1 MTQGWIEKVAESAK
15 VSVAEAARMLSYRG
29 IRPDRSLR
37 PARSLVVNRIAF
49 TGEKKGTAAGK
60 IAFDWSGLSS
70 GVWAVTSHAN
80 LVGKSSV
87 LEVLLWCFR
96 GEPKNL
102 QDDVRSWLESVVV
115 GFEVDDQRYLIEF
128 DVVDKVPSGTLS
140 RLRPDGAADALD
152 RFTSDPGFAAAMS
165 RFMMDTLDLDPV
177 PARQGD
183 EEDKQ
188 TVVHGWTALSGAL
201 YFGGDHK
208 LLLGDVQWGGLP
220 ARMLQMYVGL
230 PWASTVMQASTAKKE
245 VEQELARA
253 TRATSETAARTV
265 QARGRIEAELQ
276 AARETLLQAV
286 AEQATAAELDRL
298 ASEIARLSAIALEME
313 QRVSTAEDEYRLLK
327 QMADDDER
335 SARNLRENL
344 IATSFFN
351 GLQPTCCPRC
361 DAAVTKDRVKRESAQ
376 FSCSLCSEPIAE
388 EQLDGASDAI
398 DEAEQRHAMSQAAAE
413 RSKAELPP
421 LRAQLKHTRTSL
433 QTTRDALVT
442 AAQSDAFV
450 KRRDAE
456 LEVARLEG
464 ALKERQSEPTGFLP
478 PADAALV
485 DAALTESS
493 SAFEAQRGDLLER
506 LNEEI
511 LRLGKSFGVLRLE
524 KVKLNWVAQMRLEKG
539 GQATAFS
546 KLTAGERLRLR
557 IATAIALIRVG
568 RERGVGR
575 HPGLLIIDSP
585 GAEETSDSD
594 LATLLAELK
603 QIAGET
609 PGLQILIAS
618 ADAPAVLSALGK
630 DRCRVAAAG
639 AYLW

>member
-1 MTQGWIEKVAESAK
+1 MTQGWIEKVADTAK
-15 VSVAEAARMLSYRG
+15 ISVGEAARMLSHRG

-49 TGEKKGTAAGK
+49 AGEKRGTATGR

-96 GEPKNL
+96 GEPKSL
-102 QDDVRSWLESVVV
+102 QEDVRSWLKSVLV
-115 GFEVDDQRYLIEF
+115 GFEVDDQRYLVEF
-128 DVVDKVPSGTLS
+128 DVVEKVPNGTLS
-140 RLRPDGAADALD
+140 RLRPDGAVDVLD
-152 RFTSDPGFAAAMS
+152 RFTSDAGFAAAMS

-177 PARQGD
+177 PARQGN

-265 QARGRIEAELQ
+265 QARSRIEVELE
-276 AARETLLQAV
+276 AARETLATAM
-286 AEQATAAELDRL
+286 AEQATAAELDQL
-298 ASEIARLSAIALEME
+298 AGEIGRLSAVVLEME
-313 QRVSTAEDEYRLLK
+313 QRVSAAEDEYKLLK
-327 QMADDDER
+327 QTADDDER
-335 SARNLRENL
+335 SVRNLRENL
-344 IATSFFN
+344 VATSFFN

-361 DAAVTKDRVKRESAQ
+361 DAAVTKDRVTRESAQ

-398 DEAEQRHAMSQAAAE
+398 EEAERRHSISQVTVE
-413 RSKAELPP
+413 RSKAGLPP
-421 LRAQLKHTRTSL
+421 LRAQLKLTRASL
-433 QTTRDALVT
+433 QTTRDALVK
-442 AAQSDAFV
+442 AAQSDAFA
-450 KRRDAE
+450 KRRGAE

-485 DAALTESS
+485 DAALAEANA
-493 SAFEAQRGDLLER
+493 AFEAQRGDLLER
-506 LNEEI
+506 LNDEI

-539 GQATAFS
+539 GQPTSFS

-575 HPGLLIIDSP
+575 HPGLLVIDSP

-594 LATLLAELK
+594 LATLLGELK
-603 QIAGET
+603 KIAGET
-609 PGLQILIAS
+609 PGLQILVAS
-618 ADAPAVLSALGK
+618 ADAPAVLSALGENK
-630 DRCRVAAAG
+630 CRVAAAG
-639 AYLW
+639 TYLW